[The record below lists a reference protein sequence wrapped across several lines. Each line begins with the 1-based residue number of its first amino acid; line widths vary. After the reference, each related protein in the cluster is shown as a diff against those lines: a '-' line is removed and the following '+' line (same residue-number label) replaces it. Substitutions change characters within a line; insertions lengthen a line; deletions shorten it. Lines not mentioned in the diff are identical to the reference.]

1 MLDRELH
8 FLLIRCFY
16 ANNRLLAQKTAA
28 AQLDLLPGQPKILEC
43 LWEQDGATPKTIGQR
58 CSLDKSTVTGL
69 LSKMERQGLI
79 ARTAHSEDK
88 RSVRIFLTDQGREK
102 AEAIK
107 KIGWAVDEAALAGL
121 SPRERNILPDL
132 LNRVLVSLEENTQ

>member
-1 MLDRELH
+1 MLDSELH

-43 LWEQDGATPKTIGQR
+43 LWEQDGETPKSIGCR

-69 LSKMERQGLI
+69 LNKMEQQGLI
-79 ARTAHSEDK
+79 VRTAHSEDK
-88 RSVRIFLTDQGREK
+88 RSVRIFLTTLGREK

-107 KIGWAVDEAALAGL
+107 KVGWAVDEAALAGL
-121 SPRERNILPDL
+121 SPQERDTLLGL
-132 LNRVLVSLEENTQ
+132 LNRVLVSLEENMQ